1 MFKFKLKYLFAI
13 SLIITILLCLT
24 SCNNG
29 NKNDIVTINVYNWGN
44 YISQG
49 FDNKINTNERFTK
62 ETGIKVNYITFA
74 TNEEL
79 YAKLSGKGANFD
91 VIIPSDY
98 MIAKLISKNMLYK
111 LDFSAMPNTKFIDE
125 NFLKPE
131 YDPNG
136 EYSVPYTWGCI
147 GIFYNKKMVD
157 EAPEEIDW
165 NILWNEKYKDKILMF
180 DNSRDAFFIAQ
191 KQLGIDINSVN
202 FDDWYNAANLLKL
215 QKPLV
220 QAYVMDQI
228 YSKMGSNEAALAPY
242 YSGDADML
250 INDNPNIGFVI
261 PKSGTNIFVD
271 AMCIPIDSKHKSQAQ
286 EYINFM
292 CRPDIALANIQEIGY
307 STPSSEV
314 KSLLDPEIC
323 NSLIYYPDQSIMD
336 KSQTFGLLPDD
347 INSLIDQLWIQVK
360 TGDSNKTPQLIAVL
374 LIFLSIYIF
383 FIIYNKKKA

>member
-13 SLIITILLCLT
+13 FLIITILLCLT

>member
-49 FDNKINTNERFTK
+49 FDNKINTNEQFTK
-62 ETGIKVNYITFA
+62 ETGIKVNYTTFA

>member
-1 MFKFKLKYLFAI
+1 MFKVKYLFAI

-49 FDNKINTNERFTK
+49 FDNKINTNEQFTK
-62 ETGIKVNYITFA
+62 ETGIKVNYTTFA

-250 INDNPNIGFVI
+250 INDNPNIDFVI

-314 KSLLDPEIC
+314 KSLLDPE
-323 NSLIYYPDQSIMD
+323 SLIYYPDQSIMD

-347 INSLIDQLWIQVK
+347 INLLIDQLWIQVK

>member
-1 MFKFKLKYLFAI
+1 MFKIKLKYLFAI
-13 SLIITILLCLT
+13 SLIIIILLYLT
-24 SCNNG
+24 SCNNK
-29 NKNDIVTINVYNWGN
+29 NKNDSVTINVYNWGN
-44 YISQG
+44 YIAQG
-49 FDNKINTNERFTK
+49 FDNKINTNEQFTK
-62 ETGIKVNYITFA
+62 ETGIKVNYTTFA

-79 YAKLSGKGANFD
+79 YAKLCGKGANFD

-131 YDPNG
+131 YDPSG

-147 GIFYNKKMVD
+147 GIFYNKEMVD

-191 KQLGIDINSVN
+191 KQLGIDINSLN
-202 FDDWYNAANLLKL
+202 FEDWYSAADLLKL
-215 QKPLV
+215 QKPLI

-250 INDNPNIGFVI
+250 IKDNPNIGFVI
-261 PKSGTNIFVD
+261 PKNGTNIFVD

-314 KSLLDPEIC
+314 KSLLDPEIS
-323 NSLIYYPDQSIMD
+323 NSLIYYPDQSIID
-336 KSQTFGLLPDD
+336 KSEIFGFLPDD
-347 INSLIDQLWIQVK
+347 INLLIDQLWIQVK

-383 FIIYNKKKA
+383 FIIYNKKKT

>member
-29 NKNDIVTINVYNWGN
+29 NKNDIATINVYNWGN

-49 FDNKINTNERFTK
+49 FDNKINTNEQFTK
-62 ETGIKVNYITFA
+62 ETGIKVNYTTFA

>member
-1 MFKFKLKYLFAI
+1 MFKIRLKYLSAI
-13 SLIITILLCLT
+13 FLIIIILLYLT
-24 SCNNG
+24 SCNNK
-29 NKNDIVTINVYNWGN
+29 NKNDSVTINVYNWGN
-44 YISQG
+44 YIAQG
-49 FDNKINTNERFTK
+49 FDNKINTNEQFTK
-62 ETGIKVNYITFA
+62 ETGIKVNYTTFA

-79 YAKLSGKGANFD
+79 YAKLCGKGANFD

-131 YDPNG
+131 YDPSG

-147 GIFYNKKMVD
+147 GIFYNKEMVD

-191 KQLGIDINSVN
+191 KQLGIDINSLN
-202 FDDWYNAANLLKL
+202 FEDWYSAADLLKL
-215 QKPLV
+215 QKPLI

-250 INDNPNIGFVI
+250 IKDNPNIGFVI
-261 PKSGTNIFVD
+261 PKNGTNIFVD

-314 KSLLDPEIC
+314 KSLLDPEIS
-323 NSLIYYPDQSIMD
+323 NSLIYYPDQSIID
-336 KSQTFGLLPDD
+336 KSEIFGFLPDD
-347 INSLIDQLWIQVK
+347 INLLIDQLWIQVK

-383 FIIYNKKKA
+383 FIIYNKKKT

>member
-1 MFKFKLKYLFAI
+1 MFKIRLKYLSAI
-13 SLIITILLCLT
+13 FLIIIILLYLA
-24 SCNNG
+24 SCNNK
-29 NKNDIVTINVYNWGN
+29 NKNDSVTINVYNWGN
-44 YISQG
+44 YIAQG
-49 FDNKINTNERFTK
+49 FDNKINTNEQFTK
-62 ETGIKVNYITFA
+62 ETGIKVNYTTFA

-79 YAKLSGKGANFD
+79 YAKLCGKGANFD

-125 NFLKPE
+125 NFSKPE
-131 YDPNG
+131 YDPSG
-136 EYSVPYTWGCI
+136 KYSVPYTWGCI
-147 GIFYNKKMVD
+147 GIFYNKEMVD

-191 KQLGIDINSVN
+191 KQLGIDINSLN
-202 FDDWYNAANLLKL
+202 FEDWYSAADLLKL

-250 INDNPNIGFVI
+250 IKDNPNIGFVI
-261 PKSGTNIFVD
+261 PKNGTNIFVD

-314 KSLLDPEIC
+314 KSLLEPEIS
-323 NSLIYYPDQSIMD
+323 NSLIYYPDQSIID
-336 KSQTFGLLPDD
+336 KSEIFGFLPDD
-347 INSLIDQLWIQVK
+347 INLLIDQLWIQVK

-383 FIIYNKKKA
+383 FIIYNKKKT

>member
-74 TNEEL
+74 TNEAL

-157 EAPEEIDW
+157 EDPEEIDW

-336 KSQTFGLLPDD
+336 KSQIFGLLPDD